1 MVIQPQE
8 LGRPLMD
15 HIQDEFSGEIVQD
28 KERNKLTGKYRQ
40 RQKYETATAYE
51 KQRIKHLLYLP
62 ILVSEEEV

>member
-1 MVIQPQE
+1 
-8 LGRPLMD
+8 MD